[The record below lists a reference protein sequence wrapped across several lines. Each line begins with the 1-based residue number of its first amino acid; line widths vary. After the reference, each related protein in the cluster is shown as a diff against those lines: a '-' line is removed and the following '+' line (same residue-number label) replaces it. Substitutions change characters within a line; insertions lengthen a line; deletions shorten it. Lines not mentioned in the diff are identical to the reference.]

1 MADDKKV
8 NESEA
13 VDNKPDEP
21 KKPDRDNTG
30 ETHSFKING
39 VKIESPHEKP
49 TALDILNLAKKKGA
63 IPGKPEDYILQ
74 GKETQY
80 KSDDSV
86 NLGED
91 NEFISIPNT
100 STHVA

>member
-1 MADDKKV
+1 MTDDKKV

-21 KKPDRDNTG
+21 KKPDRENTG
-30 ETHSFKING
+30 ETHTFQING
-39 VKIESPHEKP
+39 VKIQSSHEKLV
-49 TALDILNLAKKKGA
+49 ALDILKLAKDKGA
-63 IPGKPEDYILQ
+63 IPGKPGDYILQ

-80 KSDDSV
+80 KSDDWV
-86 NLGED
+86 NLDED
-91 NEFISIPNT
+91 NEFISIPIT